1 MPTLVWL
8 YLGALLYYRTSGSCV
23 ALAEALDTVSHDRL
37 KRLLQAD
44 WSGQTLLAVAFRTL
58 FVWERGYLILD
69 DMVIP
74 KLFATAMEGLAWV
87 FSSQE
92 RQPVYGFSL
101 VLLVWTDGRL
111 RVPLGVRL
119 WHKGGPSKYV
129 LALELLSHAR
139 NHLRCRP
146 AYVLFDAWYPS
157 KALLKRIRDY
167 GWYFVCRLKKNRRF
181 NGHAVRHHRRHPYWA
196 EIGRLS
202 GGLKVLV
209 VRHGNQYYATNRLTL
224 AAAEVRRL
232 YRARSQIE
240 EVIRVCKDQ
249 LGLSGCQARSE
260 RAQRHH
266 ILCCFVA
273 FCVLERERHERG
285 LSIYKL
291 KRQLSYQGRSVV
303 LPALE
308 RLRLTA

>member
-101 VLLVWTDGRL
+101 VLLVWTNRRL
-111 RVPLGVRL
+111 RIPLGLRL
-119 WHKGGPSKYV
+119 WRKGALQVQARIGVAELCPQPFALSPGVWALPRLVPVQGVAEAHSGLRVVLCVPPEIELPVQWPTPSASSLLGGDRLAERGPQS
-129 LALELLSHAR
+129 ADCQTR
-139 NHLRCRP
+139 Q
-146 AYVLFDAWYPS
+146 
-157 KALLKRIRDY
+157 
-167 GWYFVCRLKKNRRF
+167 
-181 NGHAVRHHRRHPYWA
+181 
-196 EIGRLS
+196 
-202 GGLKVLV
+202 KVLC
-209 VRHGNQYYATNRLTL
+209 HQSL
-224 AAAEVRRL
+224 AAAGRRGAPGVSHPL
-232 YRARSQIE
+232 PNRRSDPGVQGPAE
-240 EVIRVCKDQ
+240 PD
-249 LGLSGCQARSE
+249 GLSSARRTDAAPSY
-260 RAQRHH
+260 RLLPHSL
-266 ILCCFVA
+266 LCA
-273 FCVLERERHERG
+273 GAGTR
-285 LSIYKL
+285 
-291 KRQLSYQGRSVV
+291 
-303 LPALE
+303 
-308 RLRLTA
+308 